1 MDDGVDLLDAH
12 LRSLRYTVSAAARAL
27 RGADPGRLEAQ
38 CSSIDAGVGGL
49 GRLRD
54 DFVRLI
60 DGALGAERPGA
71 PADDA
76 RSARGHDL
84 VSSLLG
90 AALEEEADEDGDA
103 VEEIPLRKKS
113 GGGDDVEELRPAAP
127 ATYDRFRENGADG
140 AAGVARAPRAAAR
153 ADGERTFS
161 RSTTGRRQARQG
173 HGRAGR
179 AAAAAEE
186 RRVRRAAIGQVHLP
200 EDSHAGPLQ
209 RQRNKSTMSREQR
222 RISELHAELQ
232 DMGLQIVG
240 ATWEPLP
247 RAEASPAATPRTA
260 ALRAATVQAA
270 DNRALVDSER
280 ISGFMADEGG
290 YKDLQEPALGLR
302 AGRVFQ
308 QNPIAS
314 PAAGSRSSVATGGA
328 IPHAERKEVKC
339 AGERAL
345 EKHVITFKMR
355 IRAVYED
362 AGLPTGAKA
371 RVVGLL
377 DKLGRRAGAADLL
390 SVGDTEEY
398 LRIEGDPFNGWCG
411 MRLLSPTEEA
421 VQYFDLMITAAL
433 IYVFASLPLC
443 LAFEEINERLYYV
456 NFFCDLF
463 FCLDVV
469 KNLHMGYQDATGTL
483 VMDRSRALLHYC
495 KTWLLIDTVSS
506 VPVAQLLELADES
519 SDNKILSSKKALK
532 VLKLARMTKL
542 VKLLRASQLVKK
554 VRNVARELL
563 EYYQVHVSD
572 TTMKLL
578 RLFVAM
584 LLLTHWGSCMLILLV
599 RTYNYPR
606 LSWAV
611 LWELLEAGSGRP
623 VVSVSHAYSWGCYKT
638 LLLVVGQGYLDF
650 PSGQACHTTTGWCLI
665 ESWTTLVGMF
675 LGCIFNAY
683 AVASFT
689 AMIVA
694 SNVST
699 QEFEEQLLRT
709 NEYMRSLHL
718 PSELRDRIRE
728 YYHHRW
734 HEGKIFDETLIL
746 ERLNPELCMEILA
759 YKIRELVPKVPILR
773 TASKRF
779 SELLAKSMDPQVYVE
794 GECVVSEGERGD
806 TLYFIDKGLCEI
818 LVAAVA
824 NEVVR
829 VLGDGCFFGEGAVIL
844 KLKRTA
850 TIRSKH
856 IMSLYCVKAEDFEN
870 TIAEYPDV
878 SSYVERIA
886 KRRVERIQQLHINAR
901 LSNGTELMDAEDDE
915 DVRTPLFRA
924 ANTRAHNLGRTTKM
938 HETPAVPL
946 GHMGK
951 TAAFNRFKTAMLG
964 VAPGAK

>member
-12 LRSLRYTVSAAARAL
+12 LRSLRYTVSAAAL

-76 RSARGHDL
+76 RSA
-84 VSSLLG
+84 
-90 AALEEEADEDGDA
+90 
-103 VEEIPLRKKS
+103 PP
-113 GGGDDVEELRPAAP
+113 RP
-127 ATYDRFRENGADG
+127 
-140 AAGVARAPRAAAR
+140 AR
-153 ADGERTFS
+153 ADGETFCAPP
-161 RSTTGRRQARQG
+161 RADDKRAKGTVAPGARPRRPKNGAS
-173 HGRAGR
+173 AGPQL
-179 AAAAAEE
+179 
-186 RRVRRAAIGQVHLP
+186 VKSIFQ
-200 EDSHAGPLQ
+200 DCDAGPLQ

-232 DMGLQIVG
+232 DMGLQIARG
-240 ATWEPLP
+240 AQGGEVRGQ
-247 RAEASPAATPRTA
+247 RAR
-260 ALRAATVQAA
+260 
-270 DNRALVDSER
+270 
-280 ISGFMADEGG
+280 
-290 YKDLQEPALGLR
+290 
-302 AGRVFQ
+302 
-308 QNPIAS
+308 
-314 PAAGSRSSVATGGA
+314 
-328 IPHAERKEVKC
+328 
-339 AGERAL
+339 
-345 EKHVITFKMR
+345 KHVITFKMR

-377 DKLGRRAGAADLL
+377 DKLGRSAPEYLVEETLAEERVDSGSSAAMFGKEQIINLAWKRRRH
-390 SVGDTEEY
+390 GG

-443 LAFEEINERLYYV
+443 LAFEEINERLYV

-483 VMDRSRALLHYC
+483 
-495 KTWLLIDTVSS
+495 
-506 VPVAQLLELADES
+506 LLELADES

-623 VVSVSHAYSWGCYKT
+623 WRA
-638 LLLVVGQGYLDF
+638 
-650 PSGQACHTTTGWCLI
+650 TTTGWCLI

-699 QEFEEQLLRT
+699 QEFEQLLRT

-829 VLGDGCFFGEGAVIL
+829 VLGDGCFFGEGA
-844 KLKRTA
+844 
-850 TIRSKH
+850 
-856 IMSLYCVKAEDFEN
+856 AEDFEN

>member
-1 MDDGVDLLDAH
+1 M
-12 LRSLRYTVSAAARAL
+12 
-27 RGADPGRLEAQ
+27 
-38 CSSIDAGVGGL
+38 
-49 GRLRD
+49 
-54 DFVRLI
+54 
-60 DGALGAERPGA
+60 
-71 PADDA
+71 
-76 RSARGHDL
+76 
-84 VSSLLG
+84 
-90 AALEEEADEDGDA
+90 
-103 VEEIPLRKKS
+103 
-113 GGGDDVEELRPAAP
+113 
-127 ATYDRFRENGADG
+127 
-140 AAGVARAPRAAAR
+140 
-153 ADGERTFS
+153 
-161 RSTTGRRQARQG
+161 
-173 HGRAGR
+173 
-179 AAAAAEE
+179 
-186 RRVRRAAIGQVHLP
+186 
-200 EDSHAGPLQ
+200 
-209 RQRNKSTMSREQR
+209 
-222 RISELHAELQ
+222 
-232 DMGLQIVG
+232 
-240 ATWEPLP
+240 
-247 RAEASPAATPRTA
+247 
-260 ALRAATVQAA
+260 
-270 DNRALVDSER
+270 
-280 ISGFMADEGG
+280 
-290 YKDLQEPALGLR
+290 
-302 AGRVFQ
+302 
-308 QNPIAS
+308 
-314 PAAGSRSSVATGGA
+314 
-328 IPHAERKEVKC
+328 KC

-377 DKLGRRAGAADLL
+377 DKLGRSAPEYLVEETLAEERVDSGSSAAMFGKEQIINLAWKVEQARTHAILAACRTQAADLL

>member
-38 CSSIDAGVGGL
+38 CSSIDAFVGGL

-113 GGGDDVEELRPAAP
+113 GGGDD
-127 ATYDRFRENGADG
+127 
-140 AAGVARAPRAAAR
+140 
-153 ADGERTFS
+153 
-161 RSTTGRRQARQG
+161 
-173 HGRAGR
+173 
-179 AAAAAEE
+179 
-186 RRVRRAAIGQVHLP
+186 
-200 EDSHAGPLQ
+200 

-240 ATWEPLP
+240 ADPGAAFAAP
-247 RAEASPAATPRTA
+247 EASPAATPPANRR

-377 DKLGRRAGAADLL
+377 DKLGRSAPEYLVEETLAEERVDSGSSAAMFGKEQIINLAWKRRRH
-390 SVGDTEEY
+390 GEY

-542 VKLLRASQLVKK
+542 VKLLRASQL
-554 VRNVARELL
+554 
-563 EYYQVHVSD
+563 
-572 TTMKLL
+572 
-578 RLFVAM
+578 
-584 LLLTHWGSCMLILLV
+584 
-599 RTYNYPR
+599 
-606 LSWAV
+606 
-611 LWELLEAGSGRP
+611 LLEAGSGRP